1 MCDLKEAI
9 KYAQNKTLGKSPLK
23 NDANGP
29 NIWEETTVNKNISS
43 LINKG
48 VIPMLEACEINYNK
62 GNLKDRLEYA
72 KKVFLFNDENFTKRV
87 FLGQKYFQKTYDKT
101 TSLSNE
107 ISVYI
112 GSCTGYAMPKE
123 IAEAEDLSL
132 INENTKFSAILY
144 PVMNITEL
152 KKENKYGYGYGY
164 VYLLHEMMHVLAN
177 PDYVNELRHPQK
189 DELTINDE
197 GFNEFFARLS
207 AVYWSW
213 NEKETETDKFIGFPV
228 LYEDLFNEN
237 VDNLKLSTIKTEET
251 ADINKIKELAKKYF
265 AK

>member
-1 MCDLKEAI
+1 MCDLEEAI
-9 KYAQNKTLGKSPLK
+9 KYALHKTWGKSPLK
-23 NDANGP
+23 NDADVP

-43 LINKG
+43 LINNG
-48 VIPMLEACEINYNK
+48 VIPMLEACEIDNPK
-62 GNLKDRLEYA
+62 ENLKDRLEYA
-72 KKVFLFNDENFTKRV
+72 KKVFLFDDENFTERV
-87 FLGQKYFQKTYDKT
+87 FRGQKYFQKTYGET
-101 TSLSNE
+101 TSLSDE
-107 ISVYI
+107 ISYYI

-152 KKENKYGYGYGY
+152 KKANKYGY

>member
-23 NDANGP
+23 NDADGP

-87 FLGQKYFQKTYDKT
+87 FWGQKYFQKTYDET

-107 ISVYI
+107 ISDYI
-112 GSCTGYAMPKE
+112 RFCTGYAMPKE

-132 INENTKFSAILY
+132 INENTEFSAILY

-152 KKENKYGYGYGY
+152 KKEKKYGY

-213 NEKETETDKFIGFPV
+213 NEKETDKLIGLPDQ
-228 LYEDLFNEN
+228 YEDLLTKQIDELKSATINE
-237 VDNLKLSTIKTEET
+237 DET
-251 ADINKIKELAKKYF
+251 AYIKELAKKYF

>member
-1 MCDLKEAI
+1 MCDLEEAI

-23 NDANGP
+23 NDADVP

-48 VIPMLEACEINYNK
+48 VIPMLEACEIDNPK
-62 GNLKDRLEYA
+62 ENLKDRLENA
-72 KKVFLFNDENFTKRV
+72 KKVFLFDDKNFINRV
-87 FLGQKYFQKTYDKT
+87 FWGQKYFQKTHAKT
-101 TSLSNE
+101 PSLSKN
-107 ISVYI
+107 ISDNI
-112 GSCTGYAMPKE
+112 SLCTGYAMPKE

-132 INENTKFSAILY
+132 INENTIFSTFLY

-152 KKENKYGYGYGY
+152 KKAKKYGY
-164 VYLLHEMMHVLAN
+164 VYLLHEMIHVLAN
-177 PDYVNELRHPQK
+177 PDYVNKLRHPQK

-213 NEKETETDKFIGFPV
+213 NEIETDKLIGLPDQ
-228 LYEDLFNEN
+228 YEDLFKKNIDE
-237 VDNLKLSTIKTEET
+237 LELSTIKTEVP
-251 ADINKIKELAKKYF
+251 ADIDKIKELAKKYF
-265 AK
+265 AQ